1 MSTRST
7 PRSKA
12 APAVPAEP
20 TSTRERIIRAALAEF
35 MEGGFGGTDTNRIA
49 RRAGFAPQTFYR
61 WFDDKLAVFV
71 AAYAAWESD
80 EWSMLERLIESRAKA
95 EAIVDAVIA
104 HHQDTLV
111 FRRSLRQL
119 AVELTAVREARAA
132 SRKRQVQKLLGWAAL
147 DKRSFDAVALK
158 LFQFERLVDAHVEGE
173 LQDMGVPPAKTRA
186 ALCGLLKAL
195 AS

>member
-7 PRSKA
+7 TRSKA
-12 APAVPAEP
+12 APVEP
-20 TSTRERIIRAALAEF
+20 PSTRERIIRAALAEF
-35 MEGGFGGTDTNRIA
+35 MDAGFGGTDTNRIA

-61 WFDDKLAVFV
+61 WFDDKVAVFV

-80 EWSMLERLIESRAKA
+80 EWSMLEKLIESRSKA

-104 HHQDTLV
+104 HHQETLV

-119 AVELTAVREARAA
+119 AVELTPVREARAA
-132 SRKRQVQKLLGWAAL
+132 SRRRQVQKLLGWASL
-147 DKRSFDAVALK
+147 NKRSADAVALK

-173 LQDMGVPPAKTRA
+173 LHDMGVPQAKTRTE
-186 ALCGLLKAL
+186 LCGLLKAL
-195 AS
+195 AA